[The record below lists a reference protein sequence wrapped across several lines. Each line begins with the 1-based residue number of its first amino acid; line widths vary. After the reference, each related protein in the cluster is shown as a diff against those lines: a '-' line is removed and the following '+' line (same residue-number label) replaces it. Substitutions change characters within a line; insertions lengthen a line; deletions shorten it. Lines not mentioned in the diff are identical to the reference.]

1 MGPLRTKSVGCA
13 LIVVLVAGAAPAVA
27 ADKVW
32 TGATDSNFTTGT
44 NWVGGAPASTDNAL
58 YDPTLAGGTNADS
71 TVNASI
77 NINTISLQ
85 GGYTGTVTN
94 PGVATTI
101 NFATSISVSSGI
113 FQNAGILTG
122 AGALS
127 ASGGAAVLGGT
138 SSYTGATTISGG
150 FIFAGSTAGLS
161 ANSAFVVNGG
171 TLNLNGF
178 SNTIGSLA
186 GLAAGKILNTN
197 GSSAAAT
204 LTTGGNNSSTTYA
217 GTMNDGNAALALVKV
232 GTGTMV
238 LAGANGYTGGTTI
251 SGGTIEVT
259 NANSVGATTGVVT
272 LSGGT
277 FKLDGS
283 VTSVAFDNGFKINNV
298 GGTIDNNGGVAA
310 ALTLNGVISN
320 GNGGTGVLQ
329 LIDSANGVGRVTILA
344 GANTYSGGTR
354 VVDTTVQV
362 TNSQSVG
369 SASDGKQRGRDHASN
384 VVGCRR
390 PIVVDF
396 LGLRLAVLVTAASVD
411 DATAAVVLSN

>member
-1 MGPLRTKSVGCA
+1 MGPLRTKSVVPPRAGWTVIA
-13 LIVVLVAGAAPAVA
+13 VLVAGVTPAVA

-32 TGATDSNFTTGT
+32 TGASDANFTNGT
-44 NWVGGAPASTDNAL
+44 NWVGGAPGSTDNAL
-58 YDPTLAGGTNADS
+58 YDPTLGGINASS

-85 GGYTGTVTN
+85 GGYTRTVTN
-94 PGVATTI
+94 PGAATTI

-113 FQNAGILTG
+113 FLNAGILTG

-127 ASGGAAVLGGT
+127 VSGGVVLLGGT
-138 SSYTGATTISGG
+138 SNYTGTTTISGAALV
-150 FIFAGSTAGLS
+150 FANSTTGLS

-329 LIDSANGVGRVTILA
+329 LIDSANGVGRVTIRA
-344 GANTYSGGTR
+344 GANT
-354 VVDTTVQV
+354 
-362 TNSQSVG
+362 
-369 SASDGKQRGRDHASN
+369 
-384 VVGCRR
+384 
-390 PIVVDF
+390 
-396 LGLRLAVLVTAASVD
+396 
-411 DATAAVVLSN
+411 